1 MRTKFNYHIRGTT
14 IWTIIFFFA
23 LFIESASAQTCD
35 FSTILKR
42 VQEDQR
48 SGIKWVGTTD
58 EWVSSQNTD
67 GSWDDVTYGKLSS
80 SVGTG
85 KVGDHV
91 GRLWH
96 ISAAASESNHSRYNN
111 SGYKE
116 AVKKGLEFWYGSNT
130 VDPNWWYNQIDFPQK
145 LGEILI
151 FMREFEGFIP
161 VTSSEGIDEQKVISL
176 FYPQEIKDITSWST
190 GANAIDISQHYIY
203 RGLLT
208 EDCSLLEKTRD
219 RLEEIL
225 VVNIKDDLVYQ
236 DHGPQIQISSYG
248 KVFCNGLLRLAS
260 YLAGSPAEFDVESEN
275 FGKVIGF
282 IRETQISSI
291 RGTCWDF
298 SVMGREVS
306 RSGALNGN
314 LNYLQTLIDFK
325 IDSTNNSIYQDAL
338 ERMKGKK
345 PADYNVREF
354 NKHYWASDYTQHARS
369 GYLFT
374 VRNVSTRTVEA
385 ESGNGE
391 NLKANY
397 FSYGANFISVD
408 GNEYKN
414 IMPYWDWSM
423 IPGTTFPH
431 TTEFP
436 TRSNWG
442 SNYGKTSFVGGVS
455 DGLHGAATLDM
466 NEGTTK
472 GKKSWFF
479 FEDEIV
485 CLGAGIS
492 DNSGKNV
499 RTTINQNKIEY
510 PSYSSEVGSAS
521 ETIQRISSST
531 YSNSNLYYIRNGNF
545 GYFFPEQG
553 NIRYTMKL
561 QSGRW
566 RDINNNGSTNL
577 VSGNVFTLWVDH
589 ETNPDNASY
598 SYIVVPGIDSKEKA
612 RAYDLASIEI
622 IENSSAIQAVLHKSL
637 DVLQVVFHQAGTL
650 THAKHSITVD
660 NPCALLLKNGSL
672 VSVSDPAQS
681 KSNIAVSVNYN
692 GVVYEK
698 NISLP
703 ISNGMRGASVTIDFE
718 IPTGTSM
725 IHKKQ
730 DLQISCV
737 PNPTSGLL
745 YLSTNSG
752 SPLKIEIN
760 NINGQKIFSNHFE
773 KQTTIDLTG
782 NPSGTYFLSVFGH
795 TQSYNQKILIF

>member
-1 MRTKFNYHIRGTT
+1 MNTKKNSYRVTATFIT
-14 IWTIIFFFA
+14 ILLYA
-23 LFIESASAQTCD
+23 LFTESASAQTCD

-48 SGIKWVGTTD
+48 SGIKWVGTMD
-58 EWVSSQNTD
+58 EWVSSQNPD

-96 ISAAASESNHSRYNN
+96 ISAAASESSHSRYNN
-111 SGYKE
+111 SNYKE
-116 AVKKGLEFWYGSNT
+116 AVKKGLKFWYGSNT

-176 FYPQEIKDITSWST
+176 FYPQELEDITSWST
-190 GANAIDISQHYIY
+190 GANAIDIARHYIY

-208 EDCSLLEKTRD
+208 DDCTLLEKTRD
-219 RLEEIL
+219 RLETIL
-225 VVNIKDDLVYQ
+225 VANIKGDLVYQ

-260 YLAGSPAEFDVESEN
+260 YLAGSPAEFDVNSEN
-275 FGKVIGF
+275 FSKVIGF
-282 IRETQISSI
+282 IREIQISSI
-291 RGTCWDF
+291 RGTSWDF

-325 IDSTNNSIYQDAL
+325 IDSANNSIYQDAL
-338 ERMKGKK
+338 ERTKGEK

-374 VRNVSTRTVEA
+374 VRNVSVRTVEA

-408 GNEYKN
+408 GTEYKN

-423 IPGTTFPH
+423 IPGSTFPH
-431 TTEFP
+431 TSEFP
-436 TRSNWG
+436 NRTNWG

-455 DGLHGAATLDM
+455 DGLHGSAVLDM
-466 NEGTTK
+466 DEGTTK
-472 GKKSWFF
+472 AKKSWFF

-485 CLGAGIS
+485 CLGAGIT
-492 DNSGKNV
+492 DNSGENV
-499 RTTINQNKIEY
+499 RTTINQSKITL
-510 PSYSSEVGSAS
+510 PSYSSEVGSSS
-521 ETIQRISSST
+521 EVMERIGSTT

-553 NIRYTMKL
+553 NIRYNIKKQT
-561 QSGRW
+561 GRW
-566 RDINNNGSTNL
+566 RDINNNGSTSL
-577 VSGNVFTLWVDH
+577 QSGNVFTVWIDH
-589 ETNPDNASY
+589 DTNPDNAFY
-598 SYIVVPGIDSKEKA
+598 SYVVVPGVDSQEKA
-612 RAYDLASIEI
+612 QAYDLPAVEI
-622 IENSSAIQAVLHKSL
+622 IENNSAVQSVFHKSL
-637 DVLQVVFHQAGTL
+637 DILQVIFHEAGTF
-650 THAKHSITVD
+650 THGNRTITID
-660 NPCALLLKNGSL
+660 QPCALMLKNGTL
-672 VSVSDPAQS
+672 VTISDPTQS
-681 KSNIAVSVNYN
+681 KSSISVTIKSNETEYQ
-692 GVVYEK
+692 K

-703 ISNGMRGASVTIDFE
+703 FSNDMRGSSVTVDFN
-718 IPTGTSM
+718 IPTGTSS
-725 IHKKQ
+725 ILKEE
-730 DLQISCV
+730 DLQVSCY
-737 PNPTSGLL
+737 PNSTEGLL
-745 YLSTNSG
+745 NILSNSG
-752 SPLKIEIN
+752 AILDCEIRN
-760 NINGQKIFSNHFE
+760 MIGQKIVEKSFE
-773 KQTTIDLTG
+773 KQTTIDLSAY
-782 NPSGTYFLSVFGH
+782 PLGTYVVSVTDGKKNFH
-795 TQSYNQKILIF
+795 QKIIKQ